1 MHRHVK
7 GCKIDGV
14 AVYFAYVEVLLYFD
28 DMGGGDVVGGSPDFG
43 WGGRVLVVFCELRG
57 WGRGSVV
64 ARAAQDEGR
73 GKRTWSVRDSQC
85 ARGMSVTT
93 RPGAS
98 GVPRWS

>member
-1 MHRHVK
+1 VHRDVEGGK
-7 GCKIDGV
+7 VDGV
-14 AVYFAYVEVLLYFD
+14 AVYFAYVEVLLHFG
-28 DMGGGDVVGGSPDFG
+28 DMGGGDVVGGAPDF
-43 WGGRVLVVFCELRG
+43 WRGGGVLGAVCKFVCLG
-57 WGRGSVV
+57 LKTK
-64 ARAAQDEGR
+64 GR